1 MTTRTISILT
11 LLVCLTASGCAWIPR
26 HRKAGPD
33 ERLQL
38 QTAVVGVPAGGG
50 WKVSREFEPEDRSVQ
65 AVEGLWSRVLRVR
78 EQEGLKVPAPEA
90 LATMAASHGAQIG
103 ARYIPGLERAVTPL
117 PVDPTDR
124 FGAVAPQAAVRLAV
138 PGAPPGTPVL
148 RAATLAF
155 MAPEA
160 RGLTTVFYAERG
172 AADAEAEARFQQTW
186 RAVVAST
193 EARAANDRNLASAAR
208 VEFPK
213 YMEAGFVR
221 RSVTLPRGGLQLG
234 LSREWWCGGKACE
247 RWGDRAG
254 PTQGDLRIGLTDHL
268 ELDSPGHLVYAFG
281 DPTAI
286 TGPELAIGAGL
297 TGYDHDA
304 VRGSTWGYGLTLR
317 GRQRIGN
324 DLALRV
330 SGLAEATHAT
340 RAPRRD
346 RDRPGV
352 MGTAGLVWDVG
363 RYLSLGLEAGYS
375 HRPWEGLGGARDT
388 DLVWV
393 GGRSTPLVTAHLF
406 VLDVGLT
413 GALTWQ
419 RGVQDAVAGVSFALT
434 L

>member
-1 MTTRTISILT
+1 MTTRTISIFT
-11 LLVCLTASGCAWIPR
+11 LLVSLTASGCAWFPR
-26 HRKAGPD
+26 HRPARPD

-50 WKVSREFEPEDRSVQ
+50 WKVSREFDAEDRSVE

-90 LATMAASHGAQIG
+90 LATVATSYGAQLG

-117 PVDPTDR
+117 PVEATDR
-124 FGAVAPQAAVRLAV
+124 FGPVAPQAAVRLSV

-155 MAPEA
+155 VAPEA
-160 RGLTTVFYAERG
+160 KGLTTIFYAERG

-193 EARAANDRNLASAAR
+193 EARAATDRNLASAAR

-213 YMEAGFVR
+213 HMESGLVR
-221 RSVTLPRGGLQLG
+221 RSVTLPRGGFQLG
-234 LSREWWCGGKACE
+234 LSREWWCHGKACE
-247 RWGDRAG
+247 RWDVAARPWA
-254 PTQGDLRIGLTDHL
+254 GDLRIGLTDHV
-268 ELDSPGHLVYAFG
+268 ELDTPGHLVFSFG
-281 DPTAI
+281 DPTAL

-317 GRQRIGN
+317 ARQRIGN
-324 DLALRV
+324 EVALRV
-330 SGLAEATHAT
+330 SALVEATHAT
-340 RAPRRD
+340 RGPRSD
-346 RDRPGV
+346 LDRPGV
-352 MGTAGLVWDVG
+352 EGAAGLVWDLGKYVT
-363 RYLSLGLEAGYS
+363 LGLEAGYS
-375 HRPWEGLGGARDT
+375 RSPWEGVGDRNA

-393 GGRSTPLVTAHLF
+393 GGRNTPLVTAHLF

-413 GALTWQ
+413 GAFTREHGEDHAL
-419 RGVQDAVAGVSFALT
+419 AGVSFALT